1 MLVFIEFVP
10 VETNFPRLRK
20 FTILVEKFLF
30 SKFLVKA
37 SEVDAM
43 SSLVLIS
50 FLLDRCYLKV

>member
-1 MLVFIEFVP
+1 MLVFIEFVS
-10 VETNFPRLRK
+10 VEANFPRLRK
-20 FTILVEKFLF
+20 FTTLVEKFLF